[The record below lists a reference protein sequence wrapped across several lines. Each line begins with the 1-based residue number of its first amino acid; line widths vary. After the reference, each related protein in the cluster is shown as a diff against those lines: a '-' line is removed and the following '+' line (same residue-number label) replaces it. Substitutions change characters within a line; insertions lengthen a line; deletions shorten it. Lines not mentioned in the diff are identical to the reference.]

1 MGNEAMAESAG
12 AGQPGAEPPGAQPP
26 GVPSAEAQP
35 AAAQPAAA
43 QPAAAQPAAAQPAA
57 AQAASGDGGA
67 ERVAR
72 PSLSPSRAGD
82 FLTCPLLY
90 RFRVIDRLPE
100 PPSPAAARGTLVH
113 AVLERLF
120 DEPAAARTPQTA
132 QAILMPQWERLLAE
146 EPELAGLFDDDEERR
161 AWLAGARDML
171 DRYFTLEDPTR
182 LEPRHREHAVEASLD
197 SGLLLRGYIDR
208 LDVAAGGEIRIV
220 DYKTGTAPKE
230 EFEARALFQMK
241 FYAVV
246 LWLTQQ
252 QVPKLLQLM
261 YLGNGEIVRYA
272 PDESDLR
279 ATVRKIEA
287 LWRAIERARS
297 AGDWRPRP
305 GRLCAWCAHQAICP
319 AFGGTPPPLPELP
332 AIPAQAQAPGRAEAS
347 QPPAAAQ
354 AGEPAAGDG
363 PVPAGGSQGSG
374 ESAPADES
382 APAGQ
387 SALAQI
393 PVQADASADLAEPTA
408 TP

>member
-1 MGNEAMAESAG
+1 VGNETI
-12 AGQPGAEPPGAQPP
+12 AQPP
-26 GVPSAEAQP
+26 GAAETALP
-35 AAAQPAAA
+35 A
-43 QPAAAQPAAAQPAA
+43 
-57 AQAASGDGGA
+57 GDGGPA
-67 ERVAR
+67 ADAR
-72 PSLSPSRAGD
+72 QDAADARQDAAGATPGDGAGGTAAGASALPPPSLSPSRAGD

-120 DEPAAARTPQTA
+120 DEPAASRTPQTA
-132 QAILMPQWERLLAE
+132 QAMLTPQWERLTAE
-146 EPELAGLFDDDEERR
+146 EPELTALFDDDQERS
-161 AWLAGARDML
+161 AWLAGAREML

-182 LEPRHREHAVEASLD
+182 LEPRHREHAVEAVLE

-208 LDVAAGGEIRIV
+208 LDIAPDGQIRIV

-279 ATVRKIEA
+279 ATVRKIDA

-297 AGDWRPRP
+297 TGDWRPRP
-305 GRLCAWCAHQAICP
+305 SRLCDWCAHQAICP
-319 AFGGTPPPLPELP
+319 AFGGTPPPLPGLP
-332 AIPAQAQAPGRAEAS
+332 GLRTPPPSADVAHPTTGSAAARIPAQAQAPPRPEA
-347 QPPAAAQ
+347 PT
-354 AGEPAAGDG
+354 
-363 PVPAGGSQGSG
+363 
-374 ESAPADES
+374 APAVA
-382 APAGQ
+382 APPPPSDPPQ
-387 SALAQI
+387 
-393 PVQADASADLAEPTA
+393 PA
-408 TP
+408 TPPTP